1 MDQEQSVNIP
11 LHQLNHPS
19 AIYLETT
26 TKCNLN
32 CAMCV
37 KNTDPGCIPDN
48 DFPINLFEKIAPAL
62 PHAETLILNGIGEP
76 LLYPQI
82 EKMIERSKA
91 LMPDQARIGFQSN
104 GMLLS
109 SARAGSLIKAGLNL
123 LCISMDSLNPE
134 LFKAMR
140 QGADLPAVTNAFTLI
155 NKAASEYKK
164 NIKTGVEFVLTKNN
178 INELPH
184 VIDHASAY
192 GISFFIVTHLIPY
205 TEDILKLTAYENN
218 TDLALDLYERCLND
232 SKSRGIDITG
242 YRKVKWK
249 FSRSEEEE
257 HIVKA
262 VEDMVREAHEKKIFL
277 NINTIMDHDRKLKEA
292 VKKSFSESVKI
303 ADKSGIELILP
314 GISPGG
320 AKKCDFIETGSV
332 FISATGDVH
341 PCHFLWHKYQC
352 YVSGWKK
359 YVNPVSFGNLRYNNL
374 LEIWNNE
381 DFITFRS
388 TVAEYDYPVCSNCGF
403 SPCDYIYSETFEQ
416 DCYINTIPCCDCQWC
431 LGIFQC
437 LK

>member
-1 MDQEQSVNIP
+1 
-11 LHQLNHPS
+11 
-19 AIYLETT
+19 
-26 TKCNLN
+26 
-32 CAMCV
+32 MCV
-37 KNTDPGCIPDN
+37 KNTGSGYIPDM
-48 DFPINLFEKIAPAL
+48 DFPVNLFEKIAPAL

-76 LLYPQI
+76 LLYPVLEELI
-82 EKMIERSKA
+82 IKSKE
-91 LMPDQARIGFQSN
+91 LMPPQARIGFQSN

-109 SARAGSLIKAGLNL
+109 PVRADKLVKAGLNL

-134 LFKAMR
+134 LFKVMR
-140 QGADLPAVTNAFTLI
+140 KGADLPAVRNAFTFI

-184 VIDHASAY
+184 VIDQTLAY

-205 TEDILKLTAYENN
+205 TEDMLKLTAYENN
-218 TDLALDLYERCLND
+218 TDLAVEMYERCLND
-232 SKSRGIDITG
+232 SKEKGIDITR
-242 YRKVKWK
+242 YKKVKWK
-249 FSRSEEEE
+249 FYRNEEEE
-257 HIVKA
+257 LIVKA
-262 VEDMVREAHEKKIFL
+262 VEDMVREAHEKNIFL
-277 NINTIMDHDRKLKEA
+277 NINSIMDHDRELKNT
-292 VKKSFSESVKI
+292 VKKSFNKAVKN

-320 AKKCDFIETGSV
+320 IKKCDFIETGSV
-332 FISATGDVH
+332 FISASGDVH

-374 LEIWNNE
+374 LEIWNSE
-381 DFITFRS
+381 DFKKFRS
-388 TVAEYDYPVCSNCGF
+388 TVAQYDYPVCSNCGF